1 MPDATHEPGEVSGE
15 GQGRLIDFP
24 RERGAGLLP
33 QNNLPLQLT
42 SFVGREPEVA
52 DLEKLLAGDVRL
64 LTLTGPGGCGKTR
77 LAISAA
83 SRLAG
88 GFEDGVW
95 WVGLASLSDPALV
108 PQAVAQALGLREAP
122 GRSPTVA
129 LLEHLKSRT
138 VLLVLDNCEHLVQS
152 CAALADTLLRS
163 CPRVRILATS
173 RETLGIVGERAWLV
187 PSLVL
192 PEPGQQ
198 PSIEKM
204 RQSEAI
210 SLFAERARAVV
221 PTFELNEH
229 NAPAVARV
237 CRMLDGMPLAIE
249 LAAARVRVLSVEQ
262 ISSRLQDSFAL
273 LTGGSRTAMPR
284 QRTLKAAIDWSYELL
299 SEEERVLLR
308 RLSVFAGGFTLGAA
322 EEVCGDEGIE
332 EDDVLDLL
340 SHLVEKSLVLVVK
353 RDDETRYRLLETVR
367 QYGREKL
374 EESGEEPDVRRHHA
388 EFYLELAERVE
399 PMINGKDRG
408 FWLDRLD
415 AEHDNLRAALAWSRE
430 EGKDEVGL
438 RLAGSLS
445 WFWYHREYWSEWRR
459 WLDGALAIRDGDGG
473 SRRTS
478 ARAKAL
484 SGGGFLAWMQGDQ
497 ATARAQLEESV
508 ALWREVGDKQ
518 GLAQALRFLS
528 GSFES
533 QGDYAAARP
542 LAEESVGLF
551 REGEDRF
558 GLGITL
564 SRLGITALA
573 QGDHAAARAALEEGV
588 EICREIDDDWA
599 LALALRNLGIGA
611 FREGDDEEAVT
622 RLAESLAVLQETGN
636 PLYMQNLELLAAAV
650 AMQGNERLAALLF
663 GAAEALREA
672 VGAFVLPLYR
682 AEYDRGVAAA
692 RAGLTEAT
700 FNAAWR
706 EGRAMTPEQA
716 VEYVLSIQEAAP
728 DLSKDTT
735 VSPLLSAREV
745 EVLVLVAEGMTDP
758 QVAERLYLSPR
769 TVGQHLRSIYRK
781 LGVPS
786 RAAAATEALQRGL
799 I

>member
-1 MPDATHEPGEVSGE
+1 
-15 GQGRLIDFP
+15 
-24 RERGAGLLP
+24 
-33 QNNLPLQLT
+33 
-42 SFVGREPEVA
+42 
-52 DLEKLLAGDVRL
+52 
-64 LTLTGPGGCGKTR
+64 
-77 LAISAA
+77 
-83 SRLAG
+83 
-88 GFEDGVW
+88 
-95 WVGLASLSDPALV
+95 
-108 PQAVAQALGLREAP
+108 
-122 GRSPTVA
+122 
-129 LLEHLKSRT
+129 
-138 VLLVLDNCEHLVQS
+138 
-152 CAALADTLLRS
+152 
-163 CPRVRILATS
+163 
-173 RETLGIVGERAWLV
+173 
-187 PSLVL
+187 
-192 PEPGQQ
+192 
-198 PSIEKM
+198 
-204 RQSEAI
+204 
-210 SLFAERARAVV
+210 
-221 PTFELNEH
+221 
-229 NAPAVARV
+229 
-237 CRMLDGMPLAIE
+237 
-249 LAAARVRVLSVEQ
+249 
-262 ISSRLQDSFAL
+262 
-273 LTGGSRTAMPR
+273 
-284 QRTLKAAIDWSYELL
+284 
-299 SEEERVLLR
+299 
-308 RLSVFAGGFTLGAA
+308 
-322 EEVCGDEGIE
+322 
-332 EDDVLDLL
+332 
-340 SHLVEKSLVLVVK
+340 
-353 RDDETRYRLLETVR
+353 
-367 QYGREKL
+367 
-374 EESGEEPDVRRHHA
+374 
-388 EFYLELAERVE
+388 
-399 PMINGKDRG
+399 
-408 FWLDRLD
+408 
-415 AEHDNLRAALAWSRE
+415 
-430 EGKDEVGL
+430 
-438 RLAGSLS
+438 
-445 WFWYHREYWSEWRR
+445 
-459 WLDGALAIRDGDGG
+459 
-473 SRRTS
+473 
-478 ARAKAL
+478 
-484 SGGGFLAWMQGDQ
+484 
-497 ATARAQLEESV
+497 
-508 ALWREVGDKQ
+508 
-518 GLAQALRFLS
+518 LAQALRFLS

-650 AMQGNERLAALLF
+650 AMQGNQRRAALLF